1 MDWLVCDQGFFLF
14 GLSAVVATDCL
25 SQKLASQTRKNKNGI
40 FCREDVVCSS
50 LVLPLPLIVNKQKE
64 ILRLT
69 FFPLGLMS
77 FFHSDVLT
85 SSIFV
90 LDKKLTPSLV
100 LFPQLSSEAEHDHQK
115 NIPLLN
121 MMTHHVYMIIFNT

>member
-1 MDWLVCDQGFFLF
+1 MDLL
-14 GLSAVVATDCL
+14 
-25 SQKLASQTRKNKNGI
+25 
-40 FCREDVVCSS
+40 
-50 LVLPLPLIVNKQKE
+50 
-64 ILRLT
+64 
-69 FFPLGLMS
+69 
-77 FFHSDVLT
+77 FHSDVLT

-121 MMTHHVYMIIFNT
+121 MVLVSYTLKYISLVSLPVYYNGENER